1 VVVSHKTFLVSP
13 VVCCARGKLPFS
25 AVSPLLMPLPL
36 LLLLLLSALS
46 PARQRDAIA
55 PRS

>member
-13 VVCCARGKLPFS
+13 LVCCARGKLPFS
-25 AVSPLLMPLPL
+25 ALSPLLMPLP
-36 LLLLLLSALS
+36 LLLLLSALS

>member
-1 VVVSHKTFLVSP
+1 
-13 VVCCARGKLPFS
+13 
-25 AVSPLLMPLPL
+25 MPLPL

>member
-1 VVVSHKTFLVSP
+1 VSP
-13 VVCCARGKLPFS
+13 LVCCARGKLPFS
-25 AVSPLLMPLPL
+25 ALSPLLMPLPL